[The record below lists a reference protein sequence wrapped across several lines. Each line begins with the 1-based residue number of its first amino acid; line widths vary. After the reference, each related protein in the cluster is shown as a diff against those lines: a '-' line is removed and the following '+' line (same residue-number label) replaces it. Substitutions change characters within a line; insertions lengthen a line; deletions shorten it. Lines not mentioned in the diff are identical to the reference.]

1 MRYPVPASVAHPFTA
16 AALVA
21 ALAGGGAAAAQ
32 EVDYSRAERFLTWN
46 TERMIAGAEVVPNWM
61 ETGDTDRFWYRNG
74 SHRVHILL

>member
-1 MRYPVPASVAHPFTA
+1 MRYPVHALFARLFTV

-21 ALAGGGAAAAQ
+21 LLAGGGAAAAQ

-46 TERMIAGAEVVPNWM
+46 TERMIAGAEVVPNWL

-74 SHRVHILL
+74 SHRVHNLL